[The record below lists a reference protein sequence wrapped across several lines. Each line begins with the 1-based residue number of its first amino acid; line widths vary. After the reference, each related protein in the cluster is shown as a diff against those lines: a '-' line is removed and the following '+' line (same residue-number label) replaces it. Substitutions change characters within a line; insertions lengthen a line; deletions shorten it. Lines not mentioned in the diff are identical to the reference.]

1 MVNTPQ
7 ICESMVK
14 NAKYVIEVSVA
25 LFHPDF
31 CMAFLNAF
39 YSAFGRSDVM
49 KCTFWNL
56 LTFNYIQIVSEG
68 LQSGQS
74 KEI

>member
-31 CMAFLNAF
+31 CMAFFERFL
-39 YSAFGRSDVM
+39 
-49 KCTFWNL
+49 
-56 LTFNYIQIVSEG
+56 
-68 LQSGQS
+68 
-74 KEI
+74 